1 MNLLPLWFVSV
12 TKYENLM
19 VLSVTLLLM
28 LLASS
33 IVLINPMNLEEELPL
48 GLVE

>member
-28 LLASS
+28 LLAPS
-33 IVLINPMNLEEELPL
+33 IVLINLEEELPL

>member
-12 TKYENLM
+12 TKYESLM

-33 IVLINPMNLEEELPL
+33 IVLINLEEELPL

>member
-28 LLASS
+28 LLAPS
-33 IVLINPMNLEEELPL
+33 IALINPMNLEEELSL

>member
-33 IVLINPMNLEEELPL
+33 IVLINPMILEEKLPL
-48 GLVE
+48 RLVE